1 MSGKHVVVV
10 GGSVTGLGV
19 ALALSEQGHRVTV
32 LESDATPLPA
42 SPLEAFESWE
52 RRGSPQARHSHA
64 FLARLHNLLRDR
76 TPGLYAKLLEHGATP
91 MPFGTMVHKHFE
103 DPELLPEDDDITLLA
118 CRRITFEWVLRR
130 HVLDGGR
137 VELRDGVQVTGLLAA
152 GAAAQP
158 GDGPPRVTGV
168 RLRDD
173 AGERELA
180 ADFVVD
186 ASGRRSKLGR
196 WLSDIGCAAMREESE
211 PCGIFYSSRF
221 YRLREGVEFPSVE
234 PAVGADVGYMKY
246 GIFPADD
253 RIFSVTLAAS
263 PNDPILRSVLKLPFF
278 DEAAMAFPA
287 VAEWVDPKVS
297 EPVTGVYPMGDL
309 RNTRRFFVED
319 GRPLALGVF
328 PIGDSLVHTNPI
340 NGRGCTLAWVQAT
353 LLADAFALHADDP
366 AALAAA
372 LDAGIERE
380 IIPWYEAGLAQD
392 RDAMDVDACQREGR
406 DPFAV
411 NREDGTVDPKA
422 YMRSLLRDGL
432 IPGLREN
439 LHLLR
444 AFMRIFNL
452 LEAPSDMLKRPD
464 LLQHVLAAW
473 QRRDEREPVV
483 LGPGRSEMVE
493 RLERAGADARAA

>member
-1 MSGKHVVVV
+1 MDARHVVVV

-19 ALALSEQGHRVTV
+19 ALALSDQGHRVTV
-32 LESDATPLPA
+32 LEGDSTPLPA
-42 SPLEAFESWE
+42 SPLDAFESWD

-64 FLARLHNLLRDR
+64 FLARLHNLIRDR
-76 TPGLYAKLLEHGATP
+76 APDLYARLIDHGATP
-91 MPFGTMVHKHFE
+91 MPFTSLVHKHFE

-130 HVLDGGR
+130 FVIDTGR
-137 VELRDGVQVTGLLAA
+137 VEFHHGVKVTGLVSEPAA
-152 GAAAQP
+152 NGA
-158 GDGPPRVTGV
+158 PPRVTGV
-168 RLRDD
+168 RLVE
-173 AGERELA
+173 GGLERELD

-186 ASGRRSKLGR
+186 ASGRRSKLAR
-196 WLSDIGCAAMREESE
+196 WLTGIGTAPMREQSE

-221 YRLREGVEFPSVE
+221 YRLRDGVDFPSVE

-246 GIFPADD
+246 GIFPGDD

-263 PNDPILRSVLKLPFF
+263 PDDPTLRKVLRLPFF
-278 DEAAMAFPA
+278 DEAALAFPA
-287 VAEWVDPKVS
+287 VAEWVDPEVS
-297 EPVTGVYPMGDL
+297 EPITGVYPMGNL

-328 PIGDSLVHTNPI
+328 PVGDSIIHTNPI
-340 NGRGCTLAWVQAT
+340 NGRGCTLAWVQAFM
-353 LLADAFALHADDP
+353 LADAFAEHGDDLP
-366 AALAAA
+366 ALAAS
-372 LDAGIERE
+372 LEAGIERE
-380 IIPWYEAGLAQD
+380 IVPWYEAGLAQD
-392 RDAMDVDACQREGR
+392 RDAMDVDACQRAGR

-411 NREDGTVDPKA
+411 NREDGTVDPRA

-473 QRRDEREPVV
+473 QRRGEREPVV
-483 LGPGRSEMVE
+483 LGPGRSEMIE
-493 RLERAGADARAA
+493 RLQRAGADARAA